1 MSAKKIAITNEKG
14 GCGKTTTAVNVSAIL
29 AERGYRVL
37 LIDADPQSYS
47 TMYYGLYAPENLSL
61 SDVLFHGEKP
71 EQAISSTEFGVD
83 VLRSSTA
90 LMAAEELM
98 DQRKMNGQR
107 YNDLFVNVLS
117 ALESRYDYIL
127 IDCPP
132 QGYKLLEN
140 IQLYADYLLIPM
152 IADEF
157 ALHSLRLKAEKI
169 LEIRK
174 NLNPRLRL
182 LGGLIVMDEKNK
194 TTGIYRD
201 VLQSQ
206 NVLPFFK
213 ATVRKNIALR
223 RAINSHEPIN
233 VYEKRSNGAIDYRL
247 LRHVL
252 WRDLVCRVRAGFL
265 RQNGARRRLR
275 KSELHRAVFALLR
288 VWDGYIDARLLRC
301 LERCRIVLATR
312 ERRAGQHYTA
322 FWRNVQR

>member
-1 MSAKKIAITNEKG
+1 MSAKKIGITNEKG

-47 TMYYGLYAPENLSL
+47 TMYYGLYAPETLSL

-233 VYEKRSNGAIDYRL
+233 VYEKRSNGAIDYQAVTDEL
-247 LRHVL
+247 L
-252 WRDLVCRVRAGFL
+252 WRVA
-265 RQNGARRRLR
+265 
-275 KSELHRAVFALLR
+275 K
-288 VWDGYIDARLLRC
+288 
-301 LERCRIVLATR
+301 
-312 ERRAGQHYTA
+312 
-322 FWRNVQR
+322 

>member
-1 MSAKKIAITNEKG
+1 
-14 GCGKTTTAVNVSAIL
+14 
-29 AERGYRVL
+29 
-37 LIDADPQSYS
+37 
-47 TMYYGLYAPENLSL
+47 MYYGLYAPETLSL

-182 LGGLIVMDEKNK
+182 LGWSDCHGREKQNHRHLP
-194 TTGIYRD
+194 GRFA
-201 VLQSQ
+201 VAERPSFFQS
-206 NVLPFFK
+206 
-213 ATVRKNIALR
+213 
-223 RAINSHEPIN
+223 
-233 VYEKRSNGAIDYRL
+233 
-247 LRHVL
+247 
-252 WRDLVCRVRAGFL
+252 
-265 RQNGARRRLR
+265 
-275 KSELHRAVFALLR
+275 
-288 VWDGYIDARLLRC
+288 DGPKEYCAAASDQF
-301 LERCRIVLATR
+301 T
-312 ERRAGQHYTA
+312 
-322 FWRNVQR
+322 

>member
-71 EQAISSTEFGVD
+71 EQAISSTEFDVD

-90 LMAAEELM
+90 LMDAEELL
-98 DQRKMNGQR
+98 DQRKINGLR
-107 YNDLFVNVLS
+107 YNDLFVNTLS
-117 ALESRYDYIL
+117 ALENRYDYIL

-182 LGGLIVMDEKNK
+182 LGGLIVMDEKTKQQGFIGMFCRRRVFYPFSKRPSARISHCDVRSMRMNQS
-194 TTGIYRD
+194 TGMTNGATGISIIR
-201 VLQSQ
+201 
-206 NVLPFFK
+206 P
-213 ATVRKNIALR
+213 LR
-223 RAINSHEPIN
+223 TN
-233 VYEKRSNGAIDYRL
+233 
-247 LRHVL
+247 
-252 WRDLVCRVRAGFL
+252 
-265 RQNGARRRLR
+265 
-275 KSELHRAVFALLR
+275 
-288 VWDGYIDARLLRC
+288 
-301 LERCRIVLATR
+301 
-312 ERRAGQHYTA
+312 
-322 FWRNVQR
+322 